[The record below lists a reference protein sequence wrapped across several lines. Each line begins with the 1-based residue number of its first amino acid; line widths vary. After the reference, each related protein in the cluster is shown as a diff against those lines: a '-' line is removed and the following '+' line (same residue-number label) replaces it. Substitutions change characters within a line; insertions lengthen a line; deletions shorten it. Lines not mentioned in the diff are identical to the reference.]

1 MKAVSQYSVCLLEL
15 GKVKVKAKS
24 MTYFLPHLEPVTKEF
39 TFVRAKPTD
48 IAHGFSQF
56 ASQTRGTSV
65 WRTTHFR
72 AANLES
78 AVSRLDRSRRSQAE
92 YLLVPTDSEWT
103 ALFEL
108 HCGWN
113 GGDINTTPA
122 RISYFTPADAI
133 GLIMARDTERA
144 HRSDP
149 TIELQYGSIRF
160 DFVRN
165 GEVIRHVQAM
175 NSASGGGWEFHT
187 FGEPLPK
194 ENLSNFSNREI
205 ADRFTFDNLVELLS
219 SQFGIQLLDESFYKP
234 QLGCILLIHV

>member
-1 MKAVSQYSVCLLEL
+1 
-15 GKVKVKAKS
+15 

-39 TFVRAKPTD
+39 TFVRAKPAD
-48 IAHGFSQF
+48 IVEGFMRFERQARVKSRWKVTKF
-56 ASQTRGTSV
+56 E
-65 WRTTHFR
+65 
-72 AANLES
+72 AANLAS
-78 AVSRLDRSRRSQAE
+78 AISRIDRSKRSQTE
-92 YLLVPTDSEWT
+92 YLLVPTNSEWT

-108 HCGWN
+108 HGGWK
-113 GGDINTTPA
+113 GGDINSTPE
-122 RISYFTPADAI
+122 RISFFTPADAI
-133 GLIMARDTERA
+133 GLGMARDTERA

-149 TIELQYGSIRF
+149 KVKLQYGSIRF

-175 NSASGGGWEFHT
+175 NSGSGGRWEFHT